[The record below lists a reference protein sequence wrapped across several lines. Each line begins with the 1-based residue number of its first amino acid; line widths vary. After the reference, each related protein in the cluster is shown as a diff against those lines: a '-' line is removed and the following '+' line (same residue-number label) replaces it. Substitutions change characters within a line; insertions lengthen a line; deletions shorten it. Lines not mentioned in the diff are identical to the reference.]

1 MPDDMTALTVLVAV
15 LVIVGV
21 VLLGVVAVVVRK
33 LRVPFTGAAAVLG
46 SLAYLL
52 SPVDAVPEIPLGPMG
67 LLDDLVLVVA
77 GAAYAYRVW
86 AARRRR
92 GSPSDTGPRQLR

>member
-1 MPDDMTALTVLVAV
+1 MPEDMTALTVLVGV
-15 LVIVGV
+15 LVIAGV
-21 VLLGVVAVVVRK
+21 VLLGAAAVVVRK

-52 SPVDAVPEIPLGPMG
+52 SPVDAVPEIPLGPIG
-67 LLDDLVLVVA
+67 LADDILLVAA

-86 AARRRR
+86 SARRRLTAGQER
-92 GSPSDTGPRQLR
+92 YEGRR